1 MIELR
6 DSARKFITA
15 LEDSSKIRGITMKK
29 ISGLISLLMFS
40 ASIQDLAYSKTMML
54 FEEECD
60 TVEVTYGKNR
70 IIGCWGSA
78 PDVCKA
84 KRSGCKSDDDPELE

>member
-1 MIELR
+1 
-6 DSARKFITA
+6 
-15 LEDSSKIRGITMKK
+15 MKK
-29 ISGLISLLMFS
+29 SGIILTVILIIGLMFS
-40 ASIQDLAYSKTMML
+40 PSIQDLAYSKTMML
-54 FEEECD
+54 LGEDCD

-84 KRSGCKSDDDPELE
+84 KRSGCKDDDPEME